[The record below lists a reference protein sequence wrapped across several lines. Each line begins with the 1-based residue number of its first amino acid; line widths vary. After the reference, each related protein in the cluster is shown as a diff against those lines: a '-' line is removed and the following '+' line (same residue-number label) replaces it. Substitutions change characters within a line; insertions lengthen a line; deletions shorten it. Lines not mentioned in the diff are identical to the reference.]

1 MTSPCSKTYLL
12 GFYLGIGDFLSAV
25 PVVNELLRKGN
36 RVIMV
41 VSRTNREL
49 AELIA
54 FENEHIKLVEFAPFS
69 SEPRR
74 AITLLRQLLRL
85 GADYIVVSPHAQK
98 SVSSW
103 KLPLLL
109 WLVKHLTRPRL
120 QVVGSVDEKMSRLY
134 DVRLPVD
141 KQLNL
146 TSRERQLH
154 RLFGSLDGNDA
165 PQERIF
171 KSFGSPSKRETVYD
185 LVIHPGASRAIKM
198 WPIAFH
204 KELVEKLDD
213 KLRIAFLGTPAELAP
228 IESAIGL
235 RNNIEYRIGSI
246 TEAVQVVASAAVVLT
261 MDSGFSHVAAF
272 LGVRHFALF
281 GSTDPK
287 AYPPMSDRSTVL
299 YRRALLCQPC
309 NLHTCPLEHVACMQQ
324 FAPSEVAEAVTAALD
339 KIGVLE
345 DAVPSLQAPSETH

>member
-120 QVVGSVDEKMSRLY
+120 QVVGSSDEKMSWLY

-146 TSRERQLH
+146 AARERQLH
-154 RLFGSLDGNDA
+154 RLAGSLDENDA
-165 PQERIF
+165 PNANIF
-171 KSFGSPSKRETVYD
+171 KSLRSLGEGETAYD

-204 KELVEKLDD
+204 KELVEMLDSNV
-213 KLRIAFLGTPAELAP
+213 RIAFLGTPDELAP
-228 IESAIGL
+228 LEDTIGH
-235 RNNIEYRIGSI
+235 RNNVEYRTGSI
-246 TEAVQVVASAAVVLT
+246 TMAVQVVASAAVVLT

-281 GSTDPK
+281 GSTDPR
-287 AYPPMSDRSTVL
+287 AYPPISDRSTVL
-299 YRRALLCQPC
+299 YRRALPCQPC
-309 NLHTCPLEHVACMQQ
+309 NLHTCPFEHAACMQQ
-324 FAPSEVAEAVTAALD
+324 IVPTEVALDITTALD
-339 KIGVLE
+339 KKQVAE
-345 DAVPSLQAPSETH
+345 DTVPSLQAPSETH